1 MDLQGDPGFRD
12 LDVELLNIAVD
23 PPEAWRSDGSS
34 LGITTPMLSDA
45 GNQVA
50 TTYGVMRWQMPTNEP
65 GHTFVLIDADGRI
78 AWIRDYGALENGG
91 LMYVPVVDLVPQII
105 EHLEPS

>member
-34 LGITTPMLSDA
+34 LGITTPMLSDV

-50 TTYGVMRWQMPTNEP
+50 TAYGVMQWKMPTNEP
-65 GHTFVLIDADGRI
+65 GHTFVLIDAEGRI

-105 EHLEPS
+105 EYLEAS